1 MERTLAVRNSFQN
14 RAAVFYTWKNGRAF
28 VNRFENWFCA
38 SSFWRSMTRKHMLP
52 WMLCGA
58 ELGEHVLEIGAGPGA
73 ATEELRKRAA
83 RVTSLEYSHAF
94 AAGIARRNLGV
105 NGAVLQG
112 DASALPFAQETFSA
126 AIAILVLHHLKSR
139 EAQERAFAEI
149 FRVLRPGGVFLAVEI
164 QDGWLNRIAHIRSTF
179 VPVAPATLPERLS
192 AAGFSSVSLGC
203 KGSAYRLR
211 AMRPRNAGDAR
222 RMLR

>member
-1 MERTLAVRNSFQN
+1 
-14 RAAVFYTWKNGRAF
+14 

-38 SSFWRSMTRKHMLP
+38 SSFWRSMTRKHLIP
-52 WMLCGA
+52 WMLSGT

-94 AAGIARRNLGV
+94 AVGIARRNLGA
-105 NGAVLQG
+105 NGAVLRG
-112 DASALPFAQETFSA
+112 DASALPFAREIFSA

-139 EAQERAFAEI
+139 DAQERAFAEI

-164 QDGWLNRIAHIRSTF
+164 QDGWLNRIGHIRSTF
-179 VPVAPATLPERLS
+179 VPVAPASVQERLE
-192 AAGFSSVSLGC
+192 AAGFSSVSVAY

-211 AMRPRNAGDAR
+211 ALRP
-222 RMLR
+222 

>member
-38 SSFWRSMTRKHMLP
+38 SSFWRSMTRKHLLP

-192 AAGFSSVSLGC
+192 AAGFSSVADASLTWPC
-203 KGSAYRLR
+203 LALSMKL
-211 AMRPRNAGDAR
+211 
-222 RMLR
+222 